1 MKNCKKALLL
11 ALPLLC
17 AAYDAT
23 GAQRLIEITDN
34 YLHIP
39 VSHSCDRVRIS
50 LSADGMEAMP
60 VNVRIAAGAP
70 DYWVFKDVSALK
82 GKILTITYPDGL
94 KGIDSICQASVIP
107 DADIIYKETNRPQY
121 HFTTRRGWI
130 NDPNG
135 LIYLDGE
142 YHLFY
147 QHNPYERD
155 WENMHWGHAV
165 SPDLLH
171 WTELPTALHPDSI
184 GTMFSGSAVMDYG
197 NDSGF
202 GTTDTPAMVVAYTA
216 ETGER
221 QVQCI
226 AYSLDHGR
234 TFTKYAANPVIDSK
248 EKWNSRDTRDP
259 KLLRYGD
266 HWVMVLN
273 ERDGHSFYT
282 STNLRDW
289 TYKSHIA
296 GFWECPDLFELPVD
310 GDPANTMWVLY
321 GASGTYMLGDFDGE
335 RFTPR
340 SGKHCYAR
348 GTLYAAQTFSNIPV
362 ADGRRIQ
369 MAWSRI
375 GHPGMNF
382 NGMMLLPTELSLRT
396 TKDGVRLVSVPV
408 KEVESLCT
416 PVGKW
421 SDLSQGEANAVMEPF
436 ASADRLRIRA
446 TLKLSHATDGRIT
459 LAGQNLL
466 DYDLNGNTV
475 NGWFYSPQ
483 DPTSTEISADIY
495 IDRTSVEVFV
505 DGGLHSFSM
514 PRHLP
519 AGKREGFLFHGNNV
533 TVRSLEVFD
542 VASVWK

>member
-321 GASGTYMLGDFDGE
+321 GASGTYMLGDFD
-335 RFTPR
+335 R
-340 SGKHCYAR
+340 S
-348 GTLYAAQTFSNIPV
+348 
-362 ADGRRIQ
+362 
-369 MAWSRI
+369 
-375 GHPGMNF
+375 
-382 NGMMLLPTELSLRT
+382 
-396 TKDGVRLVSVPV
+396 
-408 KEVESLCT
+408 
-416 PVGKW
+416 
-421 SDLSQGEANAVMEPF
+421 
-436 ASADRLRIRA
+436 
-446 TLKLSHATDGRIT
+446 
-459 LAGQNLL
+459 
-466 DYDLNGNTV
+466 
-475 NGWFYSPQ
+475 
-483 DPTSTEISADIY
+483 
-495 IDRTSVEVFV
+495 
-505 DGGLHSFSM
+505 
-514 PRHLP
+514 
-519 AGKREGFLFHGNNV
+519 
-533 TVRSLEVFD
+533 
-542 VASVWK
+542 